1 MTVKRSQIVSKA
13 KSFIGTP
20 WKHQGRSRRS
30 VDCVGLVYAIASEL
44 DILPPKIKVPTY
56 RRVPDGSVEGY
67 FKNYM
72 DPASKH
78 ALKPG
83 MVLLH
88 SFMSSPY
95 HASIL
100 LDPET
105 GAIVHGYAIQRKVV
119 LDLFKGWKDGM
130 VLHAVYDYRGVTDG

>member
-1 MTVKRSQIVSKA
+1 
-13 KSFIGTP
+13 
-20 WKHQGRSRRS
+20 
-30 VDCVGLVYAIASEL
+30 
-44 DILPPKIKVPTY
+44 
-56 RRVPDGSVEGY
+56 
-67 FKNYM
+67 
-72 DPASKH
+72 
-78 ALKPG
+78 
-83 MVLLH
+83 VLLH